1 MPELPEVETTRR
13 GLAPHVLGRHIS
25 SVIIR
30 DRRLRWPIPEALEE
44 HLQGSR
50 IEDLRRRG
58 KYLLMVTSQGTALW
72 HLGMSG
78 SLRILPEPIP
88 AEKHA
93 HVDLLL
99 DSGQCLRYHDPR
111 RFGALLWLDTTPE
124 DYWLLRHL
132 GPEPLGNDFSGD
144 TLYQAGQGRRVAV
157 KQYIMDSRVVV
168 GVGNIYASEALFLAG
183 IRPDRSVGRISP
195 QRYQRLASAIRQVLN
210 EAIAQGGTTL
220 RDFVNGEGQPGYFSQ
235 HLRVYG
241 RAGQPCQRCHGVI
254 RGETLGQRSTF
265 YCPRCQR

>member
-13 GLAPHVLGRHIS
+13 GLAPHLLGRRVSH
-25 SVIIR
+25 VTVR
-30 DRRLRWPIPEALEE
+30 ERRLRWPIPDTLESY
-44 HLQGSR
+44 LQGSL
-50 IEDLRRRG
+50 IQDLRRRG
-58 KYLLMVTSQGTALW
+58 KYLLMVTDRGTALW

-78 SLRILPEPIP
+78 SLRILGK
-88 AEKHA
+88 ATATEKHA

-111 RFGALLWLDTTPE
+111 RFGALLWLDTHPDE
-124 DYWLLRHL
+124 YWLLRHL

-144 TLYQAGQGRRVAV
+144 TLYRAGQGRRVAV
-157 KQYIMDSRVVV
+157 KPYIMDSRVVV

-183 IRPDRSVGRISP
+183 IRPDRAAGGISRT
-195 QRYQRLASAIRQVLN
+195 RYQRLASAIRQVLG

-241 RAGQPCQRCHGVI
+241 RTDQPCQRCNASI
-254 RGETLGQRSTF
+254 RGMTLGQRSTF